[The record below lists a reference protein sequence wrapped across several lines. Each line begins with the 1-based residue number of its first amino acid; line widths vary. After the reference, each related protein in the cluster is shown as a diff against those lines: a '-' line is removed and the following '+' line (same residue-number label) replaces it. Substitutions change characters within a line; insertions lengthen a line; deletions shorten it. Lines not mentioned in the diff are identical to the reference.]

1 MCRISKETAMRA
13 SEALRSR
20 SRAGDFAV
28 AVAPVGGVINVS
40 TRICGRTYSREL
52 TFNEIKKAYGVSLQ
66 SVKGAL
72 VDGRSMPGATVK
84 IVK

>member
-13 SEALRSR
+13 SEALKSR

-28 AVAPVGGVINVS
+28 AVAPVGGAINIS

-52 TFNEIKKAYGVSLQ
+52 TVNEIKKAYGVSLQ
-66 SVKGAL
+66 SVKSAL
-72 VDGRSMPGATVK
+72 VNGHSMPGATVK
-84 IVK
+84 IVR